1 VDRIGVGQPGVS
13 SPRADPGV
21 SPPPPVD
28 SFTATLS
35 WLLGVTSALSSA

>member
-21 SPPPPVD
+21 SPPPVD